1 MVHSISLCFMMFT
14 IQNATIC
21 FLTRMEYDQY
31 WWTTMDIDGL
41 RWCSGVSA
49 KKLSVLTFWATWPCL
64 KFSSPAGPAS
74 FGKKGLC
81 WNCPWAYSSRVSRGV
96 GFCMILCLRSICHS
110 QNCAREMIFYRRR
123 HECHAHCCRAVCSD
137 RQGTTSLLSAD
148 NKLWWYDSHW
158 LSKCY
163 FLDKRH
169 GLCPFTLTRWW
180 IALNCTTRE
189 PCWEYLDCT
198 KKGWYSFQG
207 KLGKAD
213 PSWHRQQQQQNDPCF
228 VEVYGDGS
236 DGSTSSTSSTS
247 SIPPLADLYLSTLVG
262 TLTGADSGLK

>member
-1 MVHSISLCFMMFT
+1 MLE
-14 IQNATIC
+14 
-21 FLTRMEYDQY
+21 LPL
-31 WWTTMDIDGL
+31 GL
-41 RWCSGVSA
+41 PQ
-49 KKLSVLTFWATWPCL
+49 LQSV
-64 KFSSPAGPAS
+64 K
-74 FGKKGLC
+74 
-81 WNCPWAYSSRVSRGV
+81 RGW
-96 GFCMILCLRSICHS
+96 ILCLRSICHS
-110 QNCAREMIFYRRR
+110 QNCAREMMFYHRCS

-158 LSKCY
+158 QSKCY

-213 PSWHRQQQQQNDPCF
+213 PSWHRQQQQQDDPCF
-228 VEVYGDGS
+228 VEVYG